1 MLTVVFV
8 NLYQDVTLILGLLL
22 FSLAHASTNSLP
34 LSDTLL
40 ASYKLDAVDELLFN
54 KYAEYELKLTPK
66 QVEKLSTQQRVT
78 ILGRFFRWIGG
89 FFETIWGQYREP
101 RRRNKGPYTFGN
113 IICRHTN

>member
-1 MLTVVFV
+1 MK
-8 NLYQDVTLILGLLL
+8 QIILILGLLL

-66 QVEKLSTQQRVT
+66 QVE
-78 ILGRFFRWIGG
+78 
-89 FFETIWGQYREP
+89 
-101 RRRNKGPYTFGN
+101 N
-113 IICRHTN
+113 